1 MQKRLFVLLLTI
13 VSFFYLPLAKAA
25 LDLELTK
32 GIASALPIAVVPFK
46 SNEKLP
52 VDITAVIAN
61 DLNNSGEFNVK
72 PFNDLKSHPDSAQT
86 VDIEAWRQQNV
97 NDVVVG
103 HIESRGLGKYE
114 VDYSLVNLFAKKEN
128 SILLSE
134 QYTVSKDELRGL
146 AHHISDQ
153 VYQALTG
160 ERGIFSTKIAYV
172 LVENNPGQATQYSL
186 EVSDIDGANAKPILT
201 SSQPIMSPSWS
212 PDGTKI
218 VYVSFEHYL
227 PQIYISD
234 VITGDRSLVTSFS
247 GINGAPTFSPDGQSL
262 AVALSK
268 GGNNPNIYT
277 INIASKKLHK
287 ITNNWAINTEPSW
300 APDGKSLIFTSDRGG
315 SPQIYQVN
323 LQDKLTQRL
332 TYDGKYNATA
342 SYTADGSEIILLHQ
356 LDGNFNIAVMD
367 LKTGTIK
374 DLTHSG
380 KNQSPSVAPNGKM
393 VVFASEHSGHPP
405 RDSHRRT

>member
-172 LVENNPGQATQYSL
+172 LVEN
-186 EVSDIDGANAKPILT
+186 
-201 SSQPIMSPSWS
+201 
-212 PDGTKI
+212 
-218 VYVSFEHYL
+218 
-227 PQIYISD
+227 
-234 VITGDRSLVTSFS
+234 
-247 GINGAPTFSPDGQSL
+247 
-262 AVALSK
+262 
-268 GGNNPNIYT
+268 
-277 INIASKKLHK
+277 
-287 ITNNWAINTEPSW
+287 
-300 APDGKSLIFTSDRGG
+300 
-315 SPQIYQVN
+315 
-323 LQDKLTQRL
+323 
-332 TYDGKYNATA
+332 
-342 SYTADGSEIILLHQ
+342 
-356 LDGNFNIAVMD
+356 
-367 LKTGTIK
+367 
-374 DLTHSG
+374 
-380 KNQSPSVAPNGKM
+380 
-393 VVFASEHSGHPP
+393 
-405 RDSHRRT
+405 